1 MPSYLNDYFNEFMLG
16 NSKKKK
22 KTLPI
27 IVDVVTVWY
36 KSIAFK
42 AIIHTYIDTLRRV
55 SFKKV

>member
-1 MPSYLNDYFNEFMLG
+1 MAILTNLYWEIL
-16 NSKKKK
+16 KKKK

>member
-1 MPSYLNDYFNEFMLG
+1 